1 MAAQV
6 VVLAGPAGVG
16 KTARLLTVYQEQVGR
31 AEPGGALWISPN
43 WRAVEELRRGLL
55 THRPGCFAPGI
66 MTFDRFAEA
75 VVEYGGVRARLID
88 GSMQR
93 WLIWGLVEEGRRSGK
108 IRYFAQIAHTPG
120 FIDLVTDWIRELK
133 RLEIWPDQ
141 FHQACQAKGMT
152 DKDRELLGIYRAYQD
167 LLTQHDLYDT
177 EGRFWLARTL
187 LGQGALLPPAGRQ
200 SLELVVV
207 DGFTDFTRTQHEI
220 LEHLA
225 HRAERMLITLPLE
238 KDTERK
244 ELFAKPLKTLRE
256 IGRRHRR
263 LEVEWL
269 ERPARPA
276 WPALA
281 HIERFLFANP
291 RQYQALEQKA
301 QRIEILAA
309 ASPLA
314 ELQLLAK
321 RIKQLLTEGDPEAR
335 GPVRP
340 DEILVLFRSLDA
352 VATLVREVFGR
363 YGIPFALES
372 SVPLRSAR
380 SVLVLGEL
388 MELVVED
395 WPVRRLLAVVN
406 HSYFQPDWP
415 QWQQGRAALVTEQ
428 ILRLLGIP
436 GGRKELFEALGRLA
450 DSEDQGHS
458 EDPKAPQAKTALA
471 LLEWLAEVLDALPQ
485 KATLSGWAKAWR
497 RLAAEVGIFRA
508 ISMLSGSDY
517 QTAASVG
524 ADLSA
529 SDMHPSANGEQSAWE
544 ELASLLDGADR
555 LWSWLR
561 RPAPELDRQQALAVL
576 TDLLRRTS
584 LPFRTM
590 EAGRVRVL
598 SVWTARPLR
607 APYVFL
613 AGLSEKAF
621 PLPEPADRF
630 YTEQEIQHLIEQNLP
645 LARRQDRT
653 CEEMLLF
660 YEAITRAT
668 RRLVLSYPGLDESA
682 QPLAPSP
689 YLDELEAVCG
699 PGQIEKK
706 ELFELRPIPAEPM
719 PLAARDFRL
728 RAMAEALQGQVDLLA
743 GLVQAETAQGSA
755 LPVQAP
761 SQPMRVPPLPAQLPT
776 LAAPGTSLPEQA
788 PIRSAQA
795 GEEGGVGWQA
805 AKKGSHADAR
815 SLCEPLAREP
825 TSPGCVAEER
835 WSLAENILAAV
846 RLIADRS
853 QVDSFGPGEGMF
865 QTAAGLAALQQ
876 RFGPECIYSATALER
891 YAQCPFRFFMEEVLR
906 LEPPEE
912 FELEEDEA
920 ERGRWTHQILA
931 EVHRRVNQR
940 LGRAASPTEL
950 EEPEWQTLLHQVIE
964 AAFAHK
970 PPEPVR
976 AAMQE
981 VHRRRIR
988 QWLADYRR
996 CHQNYDQDTQWAD
1009 FTQKPKPSYFEVAFG
1024 RATSANTE
1032 QTGLGEPLPAGA
1044 YPPLELTLPR
1054 PTEVD
1059 LPKVR
1064 ISGRI
1069 DRIDLGRVAGQMVFN
1084 ILDYKTGQAGW
1095 PSSKKGAKNLQEAL
1109 QRGTLVQLPLYVLA
1123 ARQVILAD
1131 QQAQPWFAGYWR
1143 IQAAGRKSPLS
1154 GFVAARIK
1162 DGSLRPTE
1170 EWKYI
1175 HITTLHTVFR
1185 LVGAIRGGQFP
1196 VFNPDPNC
1204 TRNCPWKTACRIQQ
1218 VRALEKL
1225 WPPATDQQG

>member
-225 HRAERMLITLPLE
+225 NRAERLLISLPLE

-276 WPALA
+276 WPALD

-321 RIKQLLTEGDPEAR
+321 RIKQLLTEGDPEAE

-340 DEILVLFRSLDA
+340 DDILVLFRSLDA

-395 WPVRRLLAVVN
+395 WPLRRLLAVVN

-471 LLEWLAEVLDALPQ
+471 LLERLAEVLDALPQ

-497 RLAAEVGIFRA
+497 RLAEQVGIFRA
-508 ISMLSGSDY
+508 ISMLSGSDS

-529 SDMHPSANGEQSAWE
+529 SDMHPSANGEESAWE
-544 ELASLLDGADR
+544 ELENLLEGADR
-555 LWSWLR
+555 LWSWLGQ
-561 RPAPELDRQQALAVL
+561 PAPEPDRQQALAVL

-584 LPFRTM
+584 LPFRSL

-660 YEAITRAT
+660 YEAVTRAT
-668 RRLVLSYPGLDESA
+668 RRLVLSYAGLDESA

-699 PGQIEKK
+699 PGQIEKQ
-706 ELFELRPIPAEPM
+706 ELFELRPIPVESMSLSP
-719 PLAARDFRL
+719 RDFRV
-728 RAMAEALQGQVDLLA
+728 RAMADALQGQVELLA
-743 GLVQAETAQGSA
+743 GLVQAEAAQASLVPPQA
-755 LPVQAP
+755 SRLPVQG
-761 SQPMRVPPLPAQLPT
+761 RCLPAQAPT
-776 LAAPGTSLPEQA
+776 LSG
-788 PIRSAQA
+788 QA
-795 GEEGGVGWQA
+795 GEKSGFARQPGQNSSQPQP
-805 AKKGSHADAR
+805 GSLGD
-815 SLCEPLAREP
+815 LREP
-825 TSPGCVAEER
+825 ERTWPSCAAEETC
-835 WSLAENILAAV
+835 SLAENILAAIG
-846 RLIADRS
+846 LIDDRS
-853 QVDSFGPGEGMF
+853 QLDSFGPGEGMF
-865 QTAAGLAALQQ
+865 QTAAGLAALQEQ
-876 RFGPECIYSATALER
+876 FGPECIYSATVLEK
-891 YAQCPFRFFMEEVLR
+891 YARCPFRFFVEDVLR

-912 FELEEDEA
+912 LELEEDEA
-920 ERGRWTHQILA
+920 ERGLWTHQILA

-950 EEPEWQTLLHQVIE
+950 EEPDWQTLLHQVIE

-996 CHQNYDQDTQWAD
+996 CHQNYDQNKQWAD
-1009 FTQKPKPSYFEVAFG
+1009 FAEKPKPTYFEVAFG
-1024 RATSANTE
+1024 RAESASKPRPDF
-1032 QTGLGEPLPAGA
+1032 GEAVAARA
-1044 YPPLELTLPR
+1044 YPPLELTPPQ

-1095 PSSKKGAKNLQEAL
+1095 PSSKRNAKKLQEAL

-1185 LVGAIRGGQFP
+1185 LVGAIRNGQFP

-1225 WPPATDQQG
+1225 WPPATEQQG